1 MAFAREAK
9 MVIEAGEQV
18 HVIYRPIFEGSVRRH
33 FLGEVTACD
42 GAVCRLDGYAFVYN
56 SKVTTFER
64 KPDKRITFID
74 LAESGYIVNIVG
86 QGVVLD
92 EVIYKYVS
100 GVGLVATDEKAFL
113 LDVNE
118 FSVRN

>member
-1 MAFAREAK
+1 
-9 MVIEAGEQV
+9 MVVEAGEQV

-33 FLGEVTACD
+33 FLGEVTACE
-42 GAVCRLDGYAFVYN
+42 GTVCRLEGYAFVYDP
-56 SKVTTFER
+56 KLTTFVR

-92 EVIYKYVS
+92 DVIYRYAS
-100 GVGLVATDEKAFL
+100 GIGLVATDGENFS